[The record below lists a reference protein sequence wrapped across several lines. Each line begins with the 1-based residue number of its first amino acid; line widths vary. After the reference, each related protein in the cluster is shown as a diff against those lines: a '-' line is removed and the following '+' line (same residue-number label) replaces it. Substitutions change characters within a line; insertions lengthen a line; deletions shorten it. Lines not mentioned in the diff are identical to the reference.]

1 MSIVECRGLS
11 KSYSKTPALEDVNL
25 KLEAGRITG
34 ILGSNGSGKTTLIK
48 LATGLLQP
56 TEGEILIDGLR
67 PGSLTK
73 SMVAYLPDRD
83 FLPDYMTVE
92 QLMKYYSDFFDDFNE
107 AKAMKMLDSL
117 NIDCGDRLKKLSKG
131 NREKVQL
138 ILTMSRDARVYFLD
152 EPIAGVDPAARDY
165 IIKTI
170 ITNYNPE
177 ALVVICTHLIADVEA
192 VLDDVVF
199 IKEGKVVMQES
210 ADAIRDEKGMSI
222 DGLFRE
228 VFKC

>member
-34 ILGSNGSGKTTLIK
+34 ILGPNGSGKTTLIK

>member
-34 ILGSNGSGKTTLIK
+34 ILGPNGSGKTTLIK

-56 TEGEILIDGLR
+56 TEGEILIDGVK

-73 SMVAYLPDRD
+73 GMVAYLPDRD

-92 QLMKYYSDFFDDFNE
+92 QLMKYYSDFFDDFNA
-107 AKAMKMLDSL
+107 AKATKMLDSL

-138 ILTMSRDARVYFLD
+138 ILTMSREARVYFLD

-177 ALVVICTHLIADVEA
+177 ALVVICTHLIADVET

-210 ADAIRDEKGMSI
+210 ADVIRDEKGMSI